1 MSTGP
6 VATGI
11 TSSAPLP
18 AAPRPTA
25 PAPTSSTV
33 TAVAEFAALT
43 TKHIAPVV
51 FFFTTA
57 CVTVGVWLHRS
68 IEDSSRDTRADIATF
83 RTEMTHAHNAMR
95 AEMASDR
102 AERHAEMASDR
113 AERRAE
119 QRDANARLD
128 NIMNMF
134 VTNKLAS
141 GASSSTNTANNTN
154 SN

>member
-1 MSTGP
+1 M
-6 VATGI
+6 
-11 TSSAPLP
+11 
-18 AAPRPTA
+18 
-25 PAPTSSTV
+25 
-33 TAVAEFAALT
+33 
-43 TKHIAPVV
+43 
-51 FFFTTA
+51 
-57 CVTVGVWLHRS
+57 GVWLHRS

-95 AEMASDR
+95 
-102 AERHAEMASDR
+102 AEMASDR